1 MVNSKNRRG
10 IITGM
15 KEIIDYSG
23 LSESVIVYLIQE
35 ASFPAKKTKGDAGTW
50 ISNTDAID
58 EWSRLFVLS
67 KLSV

>member
-1 MVNSKNRRG
+1 MVNPKNRRG

-15 KEIIDYSG
+15 KEISDYSG

-35 ASFPAKKTKGDAGTW
+35 ASFPAKKTKGDTGTW
-50 ISNTDAID
+50 ISNADAID